1 MEPEISVKNTK
12 NEILSAYEEVLKK
25 LKEKKSEEPRKEQ
38 ERQKQENLVK
48 QAGDLSYAR
57 INKDVSG
64 LKTEIAAMLDKLNES
79 FILEFRKFEELQ
91 QAIQIEKNN
100 LEELY
105 QLSATTDSLAAM
117 ITAQKERK
125 EQFEAD
131 MASRKMQMESAIK
144 QAKEDF
150 DTEMAEKKLLWKKEQ
165 ENYLARQKEDTE
177 ASQKKKAREEEEY
190 QYNLKLARKKETDA
204 YEEKKAKL
212 EKDLVDKKALFEKEF
227 AGREADIKLAEKELE
242 ELRAKNKAFPA
253 ELDKAIAAAVKA
265 NTEKLQAEFK
275 YATDIRAKE
284 MEGEI
289 KLRDQII
296 ETLKAKIKDIEV
308 LNKEMA
314 QKSATAETNVKEIA
328 IKAIESS
335 GKMHFFEK
343 TRESNAKE

>member
-1 MEPEISVKNTK
+1 MEPEITTKNTK

-25 LKEKKSEEPRKEQ
+25 LKEKKSEEPKKEQ

-48 QAGDLSYAR
+48 QAGDLSYVK

-64 LKTEIAAMLDKLNES
+64 LKTEIAVMLDKLIES
-79 FILEFRKFEELQ
+79 FIAEFRKFEELQ
-91 QAIQIEKNN
+91 QAIQIEKKN

-117 ITAQKERK
+117 IAAQRDKKEL
-125 EQFEAD
+125 FESE
-131 MASRKMQMESAIK
+131 MAAKKMQMEASMK
-144 QAKEDF
+144 QVQEDF
-150 DTEMAEKKLLWKKEQ
+150 DAEMAEKKLLWKKEQ
-165 ENYLARQKEDTE
+165 ETYLAKQKDE
-177 ASQKKKAREEEEY
+177 AESLQKKKTREEEEY
-190 QYNLKLARKKETDA
+190 QYNLKLVRKKETDV
-204 YEEKKAKL
+204 YEEKKSKI
-212 EKDLVDKKALFEKEF
+212 EKELVDKKALFEKEF
-227 AGREADIKLAEKELE
+227 AEREANIKLAEKELE
-242 ELRAKNKAFPA
+242 ELRTKSKAFPA
-253 ELDKAIAAAVKA
+253 EQDKAIAAAVKA

-275 YATDIRAKE
+275 YATDIKAKE

-296 ETLKAKIKDIEV
+296 ETLKAKIKDIEA

-343 TRESNAKE
+343 TREGTVKE